1 MELIV
6 CVEGGGGRGP
16 IYSSRGR
23 FPANAHMEGDQVPWQ
38 PLLLEVHLDRN
49 QASADPTWQPL
60 SLIFCWMVYSLILIL
75 WCILCGG
82 PVSSDMWALF
92 VRVWRRMR
100 SSASCVASAACFVLF
115 RSCSSK
121 MYKTHKQ
128 LWSKVIDTNM

>member
-38 PLLLEVHLDRN
+38 PLLLEVHLDGN
-49 QASADPTWQPL
+49 QARFGRPRGSADPTWQPL
-60 SLIFCWMVYSLILIL
+60 GLIFCWMVYSLILIL
-75 WCILCGG
+75 ILWCILRGG

-92 VRVWRRMR
+92 V
-100 SSASCVASAACFVLF
+100 
-115 RSCSSK
+115 
-121 MYKTHKQ
+121 
-128 LWSKVIDTNM
+128 KV